1 MKLSQQNYDTLRQMP
16 KEQIT
21 EIVYGGGAL
30 QDDGDKGLL
39 ALLLGGHPQVMKER
53 AQGAANLY
61 LAGRVPYIMPTGG
74 VKWDTEFGHISE
86 ADCMKRH
93 LMNMGVP
100 EEAILLENQATTTR
114 ENMLFGAIQMERHL
128 RMRTPYRVYIVTA
141 PYHLHRSMLLARTY
155 LPRTVIV
162 SGYAAHDPA
171 DRKDNWHLNPRL
183 TENPIEKEVY
193 LLKSYIDNGEIEDF
207 EF

>member
-1 MKLSQQNYDTLRQMP
+1 MKYSQYEKSRLSELTR
-16 KEQIT
+16 EQISQ
-21 EIVYGGGAL
+21 IVYGDW
-30 QDDGDKGLL
+30 QDDGLTGIA
-39 ALLLGGHPQVMKER
+39 ALLLGGPPEELKMRSE
-53 AQGAANLY
+53 AAARLY
-61 LAGRVPYIMPTGG
+61 LDGRVACVIPSGG
-74 VKWDTEFGHISE
+74 VYHDTELGHMTE
-86 ADCMKRH
+86 AECMREY
-93 LMNMGVP
+93 LLQMGVP
-100 EEAILLENQATTTR
+100 RERILMENEATTTR

-141 PYHLHRSMLLARTY
+141 PYHLHRSTLLARTY

-162 SGYAAHDPA
+162 SGYAAHDPS